1 MYAKAQSEA
10 GAASPE
16 DCYFVG
22 KPSSRPKYR
31 VVTVVNT
38 FNGTD
43 DSYMNCKRAQEL
55 RWTTVH
61 ILEPEDPEP
70 AVRACKYQIRSLEEL
85 RVIFPQFFKSCRD
98 Q

>member
-10 GAASPE
+10 GAASPG

-22 KPSSRPKYR
+22 EPSSRPKYGIM
-31 VVTVVNT
+31 TVINI

-55 RWTTVH
+55 GWTTVH

-70 AVRACKYQIRSLEEL
+70 AVRACKFQIRSLEEL
-85 RVIFPQFFKSCRD
+85 RVIFPQFFKS
-98 Q
+98 